1 MLDAFDIAVDLKDRG
16 NIANA
21 RVAGMQTALNISDY
35 QVRSWIVR
43 WLPIWHIVV
52 LCSVDAHLRVCS
64 YYALSLAGF
73 LLKDLSPYIAVELP
87 SNLLLRVSLFSWLHV
102 TKLIGFQSIGPN
114 IMLPAMVT
122 IWGII
127 CAMQGACDIV

>member
-43 WLPIWHIVV
+43 
-52 LCSVDAHLRVCS
+52 
-64 YYALSLAGF
+64 
-73 LLKDLSPYIAVELP
+73 
-87 SNLLLRVSLFSWLHV
+87 
-102 TKLIGFQSIGPN
+102 
-114 IMLPAMVT
+114 
-122 IWGII
+122 
-127 CAMQGACDIV
+127 